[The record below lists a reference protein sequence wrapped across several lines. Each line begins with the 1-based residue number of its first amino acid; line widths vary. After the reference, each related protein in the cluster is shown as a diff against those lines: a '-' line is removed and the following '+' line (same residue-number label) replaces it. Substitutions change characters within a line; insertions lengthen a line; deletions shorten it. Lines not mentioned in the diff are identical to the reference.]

1 MAATQTMNGTVASPA
16 TDVADEQRVVS
27 ALRLGDESAFM
38 ELVEQ
43 YHATMIRVARA
54 YVADA
59 EVAEEVVQEAW
70 LGLLQ
75 SLPRFEGRCS
85 LKTWIFRIL
94 TNRAQTRGERE
105 RRGIAFSK
113 LERLDGDDRP
123 SVDPDRFAQNGHWSS
138 APQSWDDIPDERILA
153 TETREHIRA
162 AIEMLPD
169 RQKAVI
175 TLRDVEGWPAE
186 EVCELLGINATHQ
199 RVLLHRARSAVRM
212 ALEKYLG
219 DVGPVRAATPA

>member
-1 MAATQTMNGTVASPA
+1 MVAAQTVNDTVTGPA
-16 TDVADEQRVVS
+16 TAAEDEERVIS
-27 ALRLGDESAFM
+27 ALRRGDEVAFM

-43 YHATMIRVARA
+43 HHATMIRVART

-59 EVAEEVVQEAW
+59 EAAEEVVQEAW

-153 TETREHIRA
+153 TETREHIQA
-162 AIEMLPD
+162 AIEALPE

-199 RVLLHRARSAVRM
+199 RVLLHRARSAVRT

-219 DVGPVRAATPA
+219 DFTPARAAIPA

>member
-1 MAATQTMNGTVASPA
+1 MVTAQTTHATATCPA
-16 TDVADEQRVVS
+16 TAAGDEERIIS
-27 ALRLGDESAFM
+27 ALRRGDEAAFM

-54 YVADA
+54 YVADTEA
-59 EVAEEVVQEAW
+59 AEEVVQEAW

-85 LKTWIFRIL
+85 LKTWVFRIL

-113 LERLDGDDRP
+113 LDRLDGDDGP
-123 SVDPDRFAQNGHWSS
+123 SVDPDRFAQNGHWTS

-153 TETREHIRA
+153 SETREHIQA
-162 AIEMLPD
+162 AIAALPD

-199 RVLLHRARSAVRM
+199 RVLLHRARSAVRT

-219 DVGPVRAATPA
+219 HAESVRGAAPA